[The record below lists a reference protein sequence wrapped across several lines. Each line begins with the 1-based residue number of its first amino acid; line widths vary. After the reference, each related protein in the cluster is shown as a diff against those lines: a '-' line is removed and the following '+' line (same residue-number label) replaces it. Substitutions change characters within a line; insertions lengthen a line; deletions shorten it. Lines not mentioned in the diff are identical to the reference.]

1 VQVHLGGRVVP
12 GVANIGSR
20 PTVKTAGDRLLE
32 VHLIGYS
39 GDLYGQDIEAEFLR
53 FLRPEKKFSDVAALR
68 AQIALDVRAD
78 ALGGPFT

>member
-1 VQVHLGGRVVP
+1 MLP

-39 GDLYGQDIEAEFLR
+39 GDLYGQDIEAEFTR
-53 FLRPEKKFSDVAALR
+53 FLRPEKKFPDIDALR
-68 AQIALDVRAD
+68 GQIARDVQSTREAV
-78 ALGGPFT
+78 A